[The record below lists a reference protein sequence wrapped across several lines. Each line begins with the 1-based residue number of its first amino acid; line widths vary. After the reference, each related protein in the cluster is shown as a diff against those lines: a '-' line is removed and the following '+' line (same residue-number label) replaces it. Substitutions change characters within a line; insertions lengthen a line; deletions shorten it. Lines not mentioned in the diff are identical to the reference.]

1 MLLYRG
7 SKDGWKC
14 KDFHD
19 RCDGKGGTITLFK
32 VKDKNKRCGGYTSIS
47 WDSSCTGKSDSKSFL
62 FSLDLR

>member
-1 MLLYRG
+1 MY
-7 SKDGWKC
+7 

-47 WDSSCTGKSDSKSFL
+47 WDSSKTLKSDSKSFL

>member
-7 SKDGWKC
+7 SKDGWKY

-32 VKDKNKRCGGYTSIS
+32 VKDNNKE
-47 WDSSCTGKSDSKSFL
+47 SFI
-62 FSLDLR
+62 FEMSYYIEH